1 MRWTVHSLNTSRGT
15 TLEEFLDGLS
25 DDAVAEAEA
34 LVEMLEEHG
43 NKLRLPIS
51 KPLGD
56 GLFEARGLT
65 TGVRLFFVFAP
76 GHRIVVLD
84 GYVKKRTSIP
94 ARIMARIRKTP
105 GKHRKGA
112 AQRGRQEQLASRIM
126 QRTPTNA
133 DSPEEPVARAT
144 TISGPVLPGLQGR
157 RSPEQAAR
165 IATKRHLLEFVQML
179 ETRRAEL
186 GLSRSAIARQLGVT
200 QPTISRLFSGHVQNI
215 ELKTMVRVAEVLNSD
230 LEFVIKPRPPLRSG
244 A

>member
-1 MRWTVHSLNTSRGT
+1 
-15 TLEEFLDGLS
+15 
-25 DDAVAEAEA
+25 
-34 LVEMLEEHG
+34 
-43 NKLRLPIS
+43 
-51 KPLGD
+51 
-56 GLFEARGLT
+56 
-65 TGVRLFFVFAP
+65 
-76 GHRIVVLD
+76 
-84 GYVKKRTSIP
+84 
-94 ARIMARIRKTP
+94 
-105 GKHRKGA
+105 
-112 AQRGRQEQLASRIM
+112 M

-157 RSPEQAAR
+157 RSPEQAVR

>member
-1 MRWTVHSLNTSRGT
+1 
-15 TLEEFLDGLS
+15 
-25 DDAVAEAEA
+25 
-34 LVEMLEEHG
+34 
-43 NKLRLPIS
+43 
-51 KPLGD
+51 
-56 GLFEARGLT
+56 
-65 TGVRLFFVFAP
+65 
-76 GHRIVVLD
+76 
-84 GYVKKRTSIP
+84 
-94 ARIMARIRKTP
+94 
-105 GKHRKGA
+105 
-112 AQRGRQEQLASRIM
+112 M
-126 QRTPTNA
+126 QRSPTNA